1 VRLRVVLVD
10 AAGQLSEFDDLNE
23 APPMYPKALP
33 TEPWLADAVETQLL
47 EVRVN
52 ERIRRAKYCTIMI
65 EPGARKAAVFMG
77 EMDEENETRYDEKI

>member
-10 AAGQLSEFDDLNE
+10 AAGQLTEFDDLNE

-47 EVRVN
+47 EVRS
-52 ERIRRAKYCTIMI
+52 K
-65 EPGARKAAVFMG
+65 
-77 EMDEENETRYDEKI
+77 